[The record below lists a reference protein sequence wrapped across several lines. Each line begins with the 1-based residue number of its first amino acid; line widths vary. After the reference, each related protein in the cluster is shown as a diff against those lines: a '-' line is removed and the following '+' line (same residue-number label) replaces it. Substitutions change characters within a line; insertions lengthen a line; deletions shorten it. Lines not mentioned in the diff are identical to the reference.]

1 MAGRLFA
8 GAIYSY
14 GNSLRAPYADQF
26 YVGGANSVRGFTVR
40 TIGPGRYKSPD
51 SKYAYID
58 QTGDVKLE
66 ANLELRAPI
75 FGDLGAA
82 VFLDAGNVWLLRGDP
97 ARPGSKFTLNNL
109 REFAVGTGLGIRY
122 DLSFLVLRFDPH
134 DGVLLAFLCFC
145 QIHAQSPDL
154 EFRLW
159 LANANHRDKI

>member
-122 DLSFLVLRFDPH
+122 DLSFLVLRFDV
-134 DGVLLAFLCFC
+134 GVALHAPYETGKSGWYNIPKFSKGLAYHFAIGYPF
-145 QIHAQSPDL
+145 
-154 EFRLW
+154 
-159 LANANHRDKI
+159 

>member
-1 MAGRLFA
+1 MH
-8 GAIYSY
+8 
-14 GNSLRAPYADQF
+14 ADQF

-82 VFLDAGNVWLLRGDP
+82 VFLDAGNVWLLRSDP

-109 REFAVGTGLGIRY
+109 REFAVGTGLGLNIARSI
-122 DLSFLVLRFDPH
+122 L
-134 DGVLLAFLCFC
+134 DGYGMDYGAESTVGKGSNFWFEMETA
-145 QIHAQSPDL
+145 
-154 EFRLW
+154 EEE
-159 LANANHRDKI
+159 